1 MQSISKS
8 SAAKTVILGTGGT
21 IAGTA
26 EAGDNI
32 GYTAAQLG
40 VAQLV
45 ARVPALAG
53 VPLEVEQVAQ
63 LDSKDMDFATWRLL
77 AQRVAFHL
85 DRPDVG
91 GVVITHGTDT
101 LEETGYL
108 LHRVLAPARP
118 VVLAAAMRPATALLA
133 DGPQNVLD
141 AVSVARHPEARGV
154 LAVLSGAVWVAGE
167 MRKTHS
173 YRTDAFSAGDAGPL
187 GWLEEGVLRQLRPW
201 PVARSVG
208 LAPLERHEWPRVEIV
223 FSHAG
228 ADGRLVDALVR
239 DGVDGLVVAAT
250 GNGTVHHEVEAALL
264 RAQAQGVKVLRSTR
278 VGAGAVLAKPGDAL
292 PSAGT
297 LTPVQARVELLLQL
311 LEGAPR

>member
-1 MQSISKS
+1 
-8 SAAKTVILGTGGT
+8 
-21 IAGTA
+21 
-26 EAGDNI
+26 
-32 GYTAAQLG
+32 
-40 VAQLV
+40 
-45 ARVPALAG
+45 
-53 VPLEVEQVAQ
+53 
-63 LDSKDMDFATWRLL
+63 
-77 AQRVAFHL
+77 
-85 DRPDVG
+85 
-91 GVVITHGTDT
+91 
-101 LEETGYL
+101 
-108 LHRVLAPARP
+108 
-118 VVLAAAMRPATALLA
+118 MRPATALQA

-141 AVSVARHPEARGV
+141 AVSVARNAEARGV
-154 LAVLSGAVWVAGE
+154 VAVLSGAVWIASE

-187 GWLEEGVLRQLRPW
+187 GWVEEGALRRLRAW
-201 PVARSVG
+201 PVE
-208 LAPLERHEWPRVEIV
+208 APLGATLLERTEWPRVEIV

-264 RAQAQGVKVLRSTR
+264 RAQSQGVKVLRSTR

-311 LEGAPR
+311 LSASR